1 MALMKEQSDEMI
13 AEKTDTSTRGAVLSY
28 HISGSVAKKR
38 LVPLLQRRL
47 EPHQLQEIDI
57 ATTPGST
64 FESPATSH
72 ARPCL
77 VWENTLMK
85 STRALREAA
94 VVHSHLAQ
102 CASILE
108 DKWALALLQDEAQRA
123 AFSKVDTTR
132 EVSNESNVLGLLPT
146 HCLRGKVAV
155 AEWCVQ
161 RWGSSSDDDD
171 DDLWV
176 LKDAEANGAGGVWV
190 LSRHRWRALCGIAVN
205 GSASSDLRPP
215 LHEGHRYIAQRYL
228 GCRGSLRKADDHGD
242 NTACGRGLALWY
254 GRKCHIRCYA
264 VVTGDLAVWLQRR
277 AFLHVANKP
286 FVHGTDSHADDEVSG
301 WLVMQSNLRLV
312 EDCVDTLACEL

>member
-1 MALMKEQSDEMI
+1 MMTEEIDSDM
-13 AEKTDTSTRGAVLSY
+13 STGSAVLSY

-47 EPHQLQEIDI
+47 RPHQLQEIDA
-57 ATTPGST
+57 ATTSVAVA
-64 FESPATSH
+64 ESPAKLAAPPS
-72 ARPCL
+72 L

-94 VVHSHLAQ
+94 VVHSHLAH

-108 DKWALALLQDEAQRA
+108 DKWALALVQDEAQRGA
-123 AFSKVDTTR
+123 SSK
-132 EVSNESNVLGLLPT
+132 SNSANEDSCEIKSLGLLPT
-146 HCLRGKVAV
+146 HCLRGKAAV
-155 AEWCVQ
+155 VDWCVQ
-161 RWGSSSDDDD
+161 RWGSCNDDHDHDYD

-190 LSRHRWRALCGIAVN
+190 LSQHRWRKLCGVAAEGLAN
-205 GSASSDLRPP
+205 ADLKSP
-215 LHEGHRYIAQRYL
+215 LREGHRYIAQRYL
-228 GCRGSLRKADDHGD
+228 GCRGSRRMANDQGD
-242 NTACGRGLALWY
+242 NAGCGRGLALWY

-286 FVHGTDSHADDEVSG
+286 FVHGTDSHADDEVCVSAC
-301 WLVMQSNLRLV
+301 VEMQS
-312 EDCVDTLACEL
+312 